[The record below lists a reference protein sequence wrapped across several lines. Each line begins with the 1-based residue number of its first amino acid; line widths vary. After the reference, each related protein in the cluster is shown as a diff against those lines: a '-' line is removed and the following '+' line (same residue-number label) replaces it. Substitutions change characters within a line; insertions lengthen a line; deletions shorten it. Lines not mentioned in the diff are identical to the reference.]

1 VYVAKLP
8 TSDRYAPGTE
18 ITKEDAVHEAIL
30 DAIDSGHITEN
41 FGRFWV
47 VEGYIL
53 IDEKTEVGE

>member
-1 VYVAKLP
+1 VYVAKLNLE
-8 TSDRYAPGTE
+8 DEYVTE
-18 ITKEDAVHEAIL
+18 DEAVHEAIW
-30 DAIDSGHITEN
+30 DAMDAGHITSA